1 MLVYV
6 YHVSETAVVWG
17 LRELIP
23 VIKIGIGLMQID
35 KLAIDYLKYIHMSC
49 QPRVMSSW

>member
-6 YHVSETAVVWG
+6 YHVSETAVVWS

-23 VIKIGIGLMQID
+23 VIKIGIL
-35 KLAIDYLKYIHMSC
+35 
-49 QPRVMSSW
+49 V